1 MSRRRPR
8 YRIEDDY
15 PHDDEDQEAAEIMSE
30 TSKETPQGLQISLT
44 IGNYEM
50 RGIENAVV
58 QAVGRSF
65 EKRLEKAV
73 EDLIGSKIEEAI
85 AERAKA
91 LVGEFIQ
98 RPRQRTN
105 TYGEAT
111 GDKVT
116 ALELIMDNFQ
126 KYMKQRVEADGR
138 MSHYQDGGQTRED
151 WLISQIGTKAVHEAV
166 QAEVARI
173 GAHAKEKIKE
183 TVATYIAQQ
192 LAPTITMPALKG

>member
-1 MSRRRPR
+1 MARRRPR
-8 YRIEDDY
+8 YRIDEDY
-15 PHDDEDQEAAEIMSE
+15 PYEDEETADIMSE

-58 QAVGRSF
+58 QAIGRSF

-111 GDKVT
+111 GEKVT
-116 ALELIMDNFQ
+116 ALELIMDNFS
-126 KYMKQRVEADGR
+126 KYMKQRVETDGR
-138 MSHYQDGGQTRED
+138 LSHYQDRGQTRED
-151 WLISQIGTKAVHEAV
+151 WLVSQIGTKAVHEAV
-166 QAEVARI
+166 QAEVARV
-173 GAHAKEKIKE
+173 GAMAKEKIKE
-183 TVATYIAQQ
+183 SVATYVAQQ
-192 LAPTITMPALKG
+192 LAPTITVPALNGS

>member
-1 MSRRRPR
+1 MAKRRPR
-8 YRIEDDY
+8 YSIDDY
-15 PHDDEDQEAAEIMSE
+15 PDEDEEAAEIMSE
-30 TSKETPQGLQISLT
+30 ASKETAQGLQVTVT
-44 IGNYEM
+44 INPYEM
-50 RGIENAVV
+50 RGIENAVI
-58 QAVGRSF
+58 QAIGRSF

-73 EDLIGSKIEEAI
+73 EDLISSKIEDAI

-111 GDKVT
+111 GEKVT
-116 ALELIMDNFQ
+116 ALELIMDNFT
-126 KYMKQRVEADGR
+126 KYMKQRVETDGR
-138 MSHYQDGGQTRED
+138 LSHYQDRGQTRED

-173 GAHAKEKIKE
+173 GSMAKEKIKE

-192 LAPTITMPALKG
+192 LAPTISVPALKAS